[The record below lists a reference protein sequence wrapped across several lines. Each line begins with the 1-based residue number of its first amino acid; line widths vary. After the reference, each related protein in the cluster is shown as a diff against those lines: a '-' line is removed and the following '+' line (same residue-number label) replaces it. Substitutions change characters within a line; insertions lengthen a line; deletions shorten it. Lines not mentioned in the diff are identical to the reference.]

1 MNISN
6 NIKNSVASIC
16 FNDIESRL
24 RLCYDGAVTYH
35 MQANIHTKIRIPLM
49 ECLVSIRSDR
59 LTMVEIS
66 DYDFR
71 G

>member
-24 RLCYDGAVTYH
+24 RLCFDGAVTYH
-35 MQANIHTKIRIPLM
+35 MQANIHAEIRIPLM
-49 ECLVSIRSDR
+49 ECLGPVRSDI
-59 LTMVEIS
+59 MVEIS